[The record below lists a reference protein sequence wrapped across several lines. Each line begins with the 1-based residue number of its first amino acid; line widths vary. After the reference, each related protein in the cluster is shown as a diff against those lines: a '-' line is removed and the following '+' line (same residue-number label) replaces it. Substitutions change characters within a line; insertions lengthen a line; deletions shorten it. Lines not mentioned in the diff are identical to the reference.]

1 MMITDERQLAD
12 QLVSIVVVVFF
23 TRRPVRARFG
33 IR

>member
-1 MMITDERQLAD
+1 MITDER

>member
-1 MMITDERQLAD
+1 MMITDEHQLAGR
-12 QLVSIVVVVFF
+12 LVNIVVVVFF